1 MPTPLRVLILED
13 RPADVELIVY
23 ELCKAGFAPE
33 WCCVSTESDYLA
45 TLDTPRRTLSALI
58 ASFPLFGRERE
69 LDASLE
75 SEAER

>member
-13 RPADVELIVY
+13 RPTDAELMVH

-58 ASFPLFGRERE
+58 ASSPRFGYERE
-69 LDASLE
+69 MDTSLE
-75 SEAER
+75 SKA